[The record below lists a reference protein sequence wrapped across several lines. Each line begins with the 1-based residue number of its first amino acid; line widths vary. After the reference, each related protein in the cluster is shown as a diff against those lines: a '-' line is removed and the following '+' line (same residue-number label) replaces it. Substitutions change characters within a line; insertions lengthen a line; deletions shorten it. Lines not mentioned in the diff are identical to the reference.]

1 VLFQSAD
8 EHGTHG
14 LTQDQTVNVFAQHVR
29 RVASAAAQSIGDK
42 GEMGWMVD
50 TWVNAVRGFFSGVS
64 MDGRRDQSQSVA
76 GGGPGSG
83 PNTVSGPG
91 SNRGPLPLS
100 CDFVTLKALAHK
112 TIDLLSEL
120 AVDCSDDETDAGG
133 GTSHDGATYGYGN
146 GPSSARHDRNYSGPP
161 SSTAGGIADMLV
173 SFAAGGGLH
182 GGSRDNGS
190 VRPSETRDSYE
201 HTGGASR
208 ERHRRASSY
217 ESAHD
222 GFVPVT
228 FATRTSGP
236 NSVAR
241 TSHKRGVSDGASL
254 TPYKGSKQNKEGG
267 MIWQMFNNI
276 HVGYTKGRSKTAGN
290 ESEIFGDGPK
300 SFGTPSGLKIGAGSR
315 SGGESHSPSR
325 LSPIDSPRSP
335 ENTKRAGAGVVSFGR
350 EPGLERTQSGGNL
363 RRVSSVGTLSGVST
377 RTREPVPGR
386 DEAGVANVAS
396 DDDEEEDESDDY
408 DDDDDDEDEDEYT
421 PKATKSDLRRERL
434 RLQLKSAQEDTKKA
448 ESEQTVSGAE
458 FDTAVAFAQELGV
471 RMFLYNIVKML
482 LIIALIAADA
492 SICVWTMFHFGIVV
506 GLSVVMVI
514 NVGLALLFGYF
525 VIRYTEREKG
535 QMHMEYGL
543 HAFKGVT
550 DLFDQNSMKGF
561 GESLAM
567 VTSQIQT
574 RQDGGRGAGRGG
586 SQVPEDVL

>member
-1 VLFQSAD
+1 
-8 EHGTHG
+8 
-14 LTQDQTVNVFAQHVR
+14 
-29 RVASAAAQSIGDK
+29 
-42 GEMGWMVD
+42 M
-50 TWVNAVRGFFSGVS
+50 
-64 MDGRRDQSQSVA
+64 
-76 GGGPGSG
+76 
-83 PNTVSGPG
+83 
-91 SNRGPLPLS
+91 
-100 CDFVTLKALAHK
+100 
-112 TIDLLSEL
+112 
-120 AVDCSDDETDAGG
+120 
-133 GTSHDGATYGYGN
+133 
-146 GPSSARHDRNYSGPP
+146 
-161 SSTAGGIADMLV
+161 
-173 SFAAGGGLH
+173 
-182 GGSRDNGS
+182 
-190 VRPSETRDSYE
+190 
-201 HTGGASR
+201 
-208 ERHRRASSY
+208 
-217 ESAHD
+217 
-222 GFVPVT
+222 
-228 FATRTSGP
+228 
-236 NSVAR
+236 
-241 TSHKRGVSDGASL
+241 
-254 TPYKGSKQNKEGG
+254 
-267 MIWQMFNNI
+267 
-276 HVGYTKGRSKTAGN
+276 
-290 ESEIFGDGPK
+290 
-300 SFGTPSGLKIGAGSR
+300 
-315 SGGESHSPSR
+315 
-325 LSPIDSPRSP
+325 
-335 ENTKRAGAGVVSFGR
+335 
-350 EPGLERTQSGGNL
+350 

-377 RTREPVPGR
+377 RTRAPVPGR

-396 DDDEEEDESDDY
+396 DDDDEEDESDD
-408 DDDDDDEDEDEYT
+408 DDDDDDEDEYT

-535 QMHMEYGL
+535 QMHMEYGQ